1 MWTIEL
7 LHSGDQRVRS
17 LLCLIVAASS
27 SACLV
32 PRQPLIAPTPVTHG
46 ATVVSPRGLNFG
58 IGVGAGLLGQEQE
71 NAELSMIRL
80 GWGLGSRVGGSI
92 GFYGGTDEDVTGGIL
107 GQVKVQGTPFFG
119 GRGLWG
125 VHVAAAHGSR
135 RSTVQDE
142 SLSMWDVAL
151 PAEILLSGDS
161 ATRLSAYVGPR
172 FVHRSFTDRKHASGS
187 LSSSYPG
194 LLAGLHVKSSRIRI
208 LAELTVAQLPEGT
221 YRGQR
226 VGGRTAVIPM
236 VEIAFTIGPDQL
248 WPGFGNERRQR

>member
-1 MWTIEL
+1 MWATAL
-7 LHSGDQRVRS
+7 FQTRNTRVRG
-17 LLCLIVAASS
+17 LLCLILAAGS

-46 ATVVSPRGLNFG
+46 ATVVSPSGLNFG

-71 NAELSMIRL
+71 NADLSMIRL
-80 GWGLGSRVGGSI
+80 GWGLGSRVGASI

-119 GRGLWG
+119 GRGLW
-125 VHVAAAHGSR
+125 
-135 RSTVQDE
+135 
-142 SLSMWDVAL
+142 DVAL
-151 PAEILLSGDS
+151 PVEILLSGDS
-161 ATRLSAYVGPR
+161 DTRLSAYVGPR
-172 FVHRSFTDRKHASGS
+172 FVHRSFTDRKYASGS

-221 YRGQR
+221 YRGQP
-226 VGGRTAVIPM
+226 VGGRTTVIPM

-248 WPGFGNERRQR
+248 WPGFGNERSTP